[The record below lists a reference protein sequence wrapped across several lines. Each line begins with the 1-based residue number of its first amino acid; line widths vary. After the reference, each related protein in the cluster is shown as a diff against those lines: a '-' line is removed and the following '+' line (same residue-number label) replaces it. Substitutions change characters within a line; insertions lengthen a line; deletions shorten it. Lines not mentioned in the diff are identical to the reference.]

1 MPNTYSQITIQ
12 IVFAVKGRENILH
25 PDLRPELFKYIT
37 GIIKGKGQLP
47 LAVNGWKDHVHTLF
61 GLSPNI
67 SVSEM
72 ARDIKAN
79 SSKWI
84 NDSKLIKGKFNW
96 LDGYG
101 AFSYSRSQRDD
112 VIKYIINQENHHAIK
127 SFKEEYVDMLRK
139 SEIEY
144 DEKYLFEFYE

>member
-25 PDLRPELFKYIT
+25 QDLRPELFKYIT
-37 GIIKGKGQLP
+37 GIIKGKNQIP
-47 LAVNGWKDHVHTLF
+47 LAVNGWKDHVYLLF
-61 GLSPNI
+61 GLSPHI

-84 NDSKLIKGKFNW
+84 NENNLIKGKFNW
-96 LDGYG
+96 QDGYG

-112 VIKYIINQENHHAIK
+112 VIKYIVNQENHHAVK
-127 SFKEEYVDMLRK
+127 TFKEEYLDMLRK

-144 DEKYLFEFYE
+144 DDKYLFEFYE